1 MIEYRDDKFLC
12 EFFSTIEPDN
22 CELDKQKYKRKL
34 VGFFFVFLSFMFIC
48 IPFCQIKIILTDGK
62 QKYFFQSIRFC
73 LCVLLELNVLIQ
85 LLY

>member
-34 VGFFFVFLSFMFIC
+34 IGFFFVFLSNFAFSFEI
-48 IPFCQIKIILTDGK
+48 
-62 QKYFFQSIRFC
+62 Y
-73 LCVLLELNVLIQ
+73 
-85 LLY
+85 Y